1 MSDTTMV
8 AVVIIGLIPIIGSI
22 MAIIKPIIKLNETI
36 SRLSE
41 KINVLIEDRDELTS
55 RLKIVEDTVNIL
67 SRQQEL
73 YGRDLQSLSEKLEDC
88 KLRND

>member
-1 MSDTTMV
+1 MNDTTMV
-8 AVVIIGLIPIIGSI
+8 AVVIVGLIPIIGSI

-73 YGRDLQSLSEKLEDC
+73 YGRDLKSLSEKLEDC